1 MFSWF
6 SLAGIE
12 LGIKHKPILTVN
24 NITIRLPILA
34 YFRISSLFLTSLLFL
49 DILPWLPLTLPQ
61 RTHCQYM
68 YDSWILYFYTFN
80 RRVKMDYVE

>member
-12 LGIKHKPILTVN
+12 LGMKIKPILTVN
-24 NITIRLPILA
+24 NITIRLQILA

-49 DILPWLPLTLPQ
+49 DTTMVTTNFATADTLSI
-61 RTHCQYM
+61 H
-68 YDSWILYFYTFN
+68 
-80 RRVKMDYVE
+80 V